1 LSIIEDFR
9 GDRLLQ
15 ALYIT
20 IVGMLIV
27 FAALGAVLLVMIGLN
42 KLFGEK
48 GSKHPKK

>member
-1 LSIIEDFR
+1 M
-9 GDRLLQ
+9 LQ

-27 FAALGAVLLVMIGLN
+27 FAALGMVLLVMVGLN

-48 GSKHPKK
+48 GSEHQEE